1 MRGNKENQLR
11 KIQDSTYYLLAIILI
26 GFFVRLIYVLSVGK
40 NLFFNY
46 LSDAGLYHSWA
57 LEIIQ
62 TGSSRWASFMGPLYP
77 NLISIIYR
85 ITGTSQ
91 TNVLIFQALL
101 DAVTV
106 YIVYLIGRELIKKEA
121 GLVAAGIY
129 ALYGPAIFYTGLGMT
144 STLLA
149 FFNALICFLIVR
161 AYKKNDNYLFAAA
174 GFVSGVEALAQ
185 ANILFFLPFLFF
197 FLLKARRLVAFAIYL
212 AVLAIPITY
221 ASICNS
227 VATKEFVFLSSN
239 VGINFY
245 IGNNETADGTYQR
258 PKGLDL
264 AGDFSGQKI
273 ASFLTGH
280 GLKQSEVS
288 RYWLKQGLRFVLK
301 QPGSAVLLFFK
312 KAAYYLSRHEIP
324 QAENYYYAQRFSPL
338 LKYNPLV
345 FSLIGPLALLGI
357 FLFWSN
363 RESRLTAYL
372 LIALALSYVIFFVI
386 GRLRHPVAPLI
397 IVFAAA
403 AINRLVES
411 VKKRESRPLLKPA
424 VALGAAALIV
434 WIPTVSMDRRQMVR
448 MTESDASIGLMY
460 QKKFVEAETVLARL
474 IREDSSFTPAYN
486 NLGNL
491 YLRKGLI
498 EKAVPY
504 YEHAVSLDTS
514 EGDYRANLGIAY
526 SLVGQLDDAK
536 RELIKARALLPYYL
550 AINDNIAQVNEVAD
564 LLARNPAEAN
574 LVLAE
579 NVLGLGD
586 HGLAIRFFNKS
597 LSYDPK
603 SLRAINDLA
612 VAYSYQQDYDRA
624 IKTLQ
629 AGLKLYPDNTDLL
642 HNTASMFYQKKDFP
656 KAVEYWNRI
665 LQIEPENQQV
675 KDLIREVERGN

>member
-1 MRGNKENQLR
+1 MKENQPR
-11 KIQDSTYYLLAIILI
+11 RIQDSTYYLLAIILI

-40 NLFFNY
+40 DLFFNY

-62 TGSSRWASFMGPLYP
+62 TGSSRWARFMGPLYP
-77 NLISIIYR
+77 NLVSIIYR
-85 ITGTSQ
+85 ITGISQ
-91 TNVLIFQALL
+91 TNVLIFQAVL

-106 YIVYLIGRELIKKEA
+106 YLVYLIGRELIKKEA
-121 GLVAAGIY
+121 GLIAAGIY
-129 ALYGPAIFYTGLGMT
+129 ALYGPAIFYSGLGMT

-149 FFNALICFLIVR
+149 LFNALICFLIVR

-197 FLLKARRLVAFAIYL
+197 FLLKARRLLAFAVFV
-212 AVLAIPITY
+212 AALAIPVAY
-221 ASICNS
+221 ASIRNS
-227 VATKEFVFLSSN
+227 LATKEFVFLSSN

-264 AGDFSGQKI
+264 TGDFTGQKI
-273 ASFLTGH
+273 AGFLTGRK
-280 GLKQSEVS
+280 LKQSEVS
-288 RYWLKQGLRFVLK
+288 RYWLKQGLGFVLRK
-301 QPGSAVLLFFK
+301 PGAALLLFLK
-312 KAAYYLSRHEIP
+312 KTAYYLSRHEIP
-324 QAENYYYAQRFSPL
+324 QAENYYYAQRFTPL
-338 LKYNPLV
+338 LKYNPFV
-345 FSLIGPLALLGI
+345 FGLIGPLALLGI
-357 FLFWSN
+357 FLVWPN
-363 RESRLTAYL
+363 RESRLAAYL
-372 LIALALSYVIFFVI
+372 LIALALSYVAFFVI
-386 GRLRHPVAPLI
+386 GRLRQPAAPLI
-397 IVFAAA
+397 VVFAGAA
-403 AINRLVES
+403 VYRLIES
-411 VKKRESRPLLKPA
+411 LKRREGRRLLKPA
-424 VALGAAALIV
+424 IVLGVAALIV
-434 WIPTVSMDRRQMVR
+434 SLPTVSMDRRQMKR
-448 MTESDASIGLMY
+448 MTESDASISLMY
-460 QKKFVEAETVLARL
+460 QKKFVEAETKLAGL
-474 IREDSSFTPAYN
+474 IKMDPSFTPAYN

-498 EKAVPY
+498 EKALPF
-504 YEHAVSLDTS
+504 YEHAVNLDTS

-526 SLVGQLDDAK
+526 SLVGRLDDAK
-536 RELIKARALLPYYL
+536 RELIRARALLPYYL

-574 LVLAE
+574 LVMAE

-586 HGLAIRFFNKS
+586 FDLAIRFFNKS
-597 LSYDPK
+597 LSHDPK

-656 KAVEYWNRI
+656 KALEYWNRI
-665 LQIEPENQQV
+665 LQIAPENQEV
-675 KDLIREVERGN
+675 RDLIREVERGK